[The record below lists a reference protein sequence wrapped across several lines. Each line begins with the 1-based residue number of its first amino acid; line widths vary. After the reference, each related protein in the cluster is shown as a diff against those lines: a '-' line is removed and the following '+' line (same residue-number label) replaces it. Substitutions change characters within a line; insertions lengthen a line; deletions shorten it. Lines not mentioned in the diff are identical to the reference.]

1 MTLISH
7 DNLRARMQNDMRLW
21 DKQVRVGGCVVT
33 PPGSLRASRVGARWL
48 QTTNGTKTF
57 SFLTL
62 QSCGLVFFFFFFF
75 CTSASWTWSV
85 NATVLPILSCYAHRQ
100 WRTSTFSRCPSSKN
114 FCTGLCMCGVW
125 NGCVLIWLQFFLSV
139 LILAGFDWGYVYAEL
154 FWLTL
159 SEK

>member
-1 MTLISH
+1 MGVWLPRRVHCVLVESVQ
-7 DNLRARMQNDMRLW
+7 DDC
-21 DKQVRVGGCVVT
+21 KQPMAQKR
-33 PPGSLRASRVGARWL
+33 
-48 QTTNGTKTF
+48 
-57 SFLTL
+57 
-62 QSCGLVFFFFFFF
+62 LVFLRSNHAAWFFFLFFF